1 MLYQLSYLGLDRTY
15 ADPAKQLVTPA
26 NPTDQARLAV
36 QPRYK
41 APVSTLLSGGSS
53 SSSGGGPEIA

>member
-1 MLYQLSYLGLDRTY
+1 MLYQLSYLGLGRTY
-15 ADPAKQLVTPA
+15 AGPTRQLATPA

-53 SSSGGGPEIA
+53 SSSGGGPGIA